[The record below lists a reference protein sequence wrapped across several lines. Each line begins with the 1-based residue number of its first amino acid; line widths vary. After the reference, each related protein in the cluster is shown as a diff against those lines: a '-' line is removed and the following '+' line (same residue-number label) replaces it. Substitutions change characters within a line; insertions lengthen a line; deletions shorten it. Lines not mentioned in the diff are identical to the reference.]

1 MLSVHAFPAH
11 HAAHHTPP
19 LFRPLL
25 FTLLH
30 PPPKILAPIHTSP
43 HLPTP
48 LQVTDDDY
56 DEPAAPDLVVAP
68 ARDAVDYTDEMQ
80 LAEDEAESVRPLP
93 ML

>member
-1 MLSVHAFPAH
+1 M
-11 HAAHHTPP
+11 
-19 LFRPLL
+19 
-25 FTLLH
+25 
-30 PPPKILAPIHTSP
+30 
-43 HLPTP
+43 
-48 LQVTDDDY
+48 TDDDY